1 MTELAFGAPDQAAQ
15 IPRMPTYVIRDL
27 QLSPAKLEHLWRTL
41 EGRPSE
47 FSAFEAPDP
56 AAFQSAMFDGSV
68 LWFEVVDTDRPA
80 GPDEAR
86 ALIALTIQEMDPNAT
101 LSMTLLDRRG
111 PDKIDVLR
119 TFVRSLFERF
129 PLHRVSIEVPRVHF
143 ALRRLIE
150 HAGFIYEGKRRDGV
164 RLKAQWV
171 GVNLYGVLRPEVETW
186 H

>member
-1 MTELAFGAPDQAAQ
+1 MTAVAFGAPTSDGHISA
-15 IPRMPTYVIRDL
+15 MPSYCIRDL

-56 AAFQSAMFDGSV
+56 DAFQAAMFDGSV
-68 LWFEVVDTDRPA
+68 LWFEIVDADRPE

-86 ALIALTIQEMDPNAT
+86 GLIALTLQEMDPNAT
-101 LSMTLLDRRG
+101 VSMTLLDRRG
-111 PDKIDVLR
+111 PDKIEVFR
-119 TFVRSLFERF
+119 AFIRGLFDRF

-143 ALRRLIE
+143 ALRRLVE
-150 HAGFIYEGKRRDGV
+150 HAGLPYEGKRRDGV
-164 RLKAQWV
+164 RLKDQWV
-171 GVNLYGVLRPEVETW
+171 TVNLYGVLRHEVEAW

>member
-1 MTELAFGAPDQAAQ
+1 MTAVAFGAPDLDAHISA
-15 IPRMPTYVIRDL
+15 MPAYVIRDL

-56 AAFQSAMFDGSV
+56 EAFQAAMFDGSV
-68 LWFEVVDTDRPA
+68 LWFEIVDTERPE

-86 ALIALTIQEMDPNAT
+86 ALIALTLQEMDPNAT
-101 LSMTLLDRRG
+101 VSMTLLDRRG
-111 PDKIDVLR
+111 PDKIGVLR
-119 TFVRSLFERF
+119 QFVKSLFDRF
-129 PLHRVSIEVPRVHF
+129 PLHRVSIDVPRVHF

-150 HAGFIYEGKRRDGV
+150 HTGFLYEGKRRDGV
-164 RLKAQWV
+164 RLKSQWV
-171 GVNLYGVLRPEVETW
+171 TVNCYGVLRREVDAW